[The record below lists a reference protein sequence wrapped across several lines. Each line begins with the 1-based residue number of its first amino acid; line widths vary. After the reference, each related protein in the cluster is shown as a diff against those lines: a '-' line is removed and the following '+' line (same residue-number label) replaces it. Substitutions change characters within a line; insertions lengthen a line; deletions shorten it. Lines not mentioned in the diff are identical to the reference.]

1 MTSPFTRRI
10 LNSATGLTIAATLGM
25 SAPAA
30 FAQQTAAPD
39 SGAAATAVEGSY
51 TRDTTASFADATF
64 AVEQAI
70 TNSGLVI
77 DSTHHVGD
85 MLARTKQDVGG
96 EKDLYAGADVY
107 NFCSAIESRK
117 AMEIDINN
125 IQFCPYGVFVFA
137 TADAPE
143 KVVIGHR
150 IYPGDSMAGVNAML
164 DKIVDAAAQ

>member
-1 MTSPFTRRI
+1 MTHTRRI
-10 LNSATGLTIAATLGM
+10 LSRATGLMIAAALGL

-30 FAQQTAAPD
+30 FAQQAATPANN
-39 SGAAATAVEGSY
+39 GAAATTVEGSY
-51 TRDTTASFADATF
+51 TRETKASFADAAF

-70 TNSGLVI
+70 TNKGLVI

-117 AMEIDINN
+117 AMEADITN

-137 TADAPE
+137 TADNPDT
-143 KVVIGHR
+143 VVIGHR
-150 IYPGDSMAGVNAML
+150 VYPGDSMAGVNAML
-164 DKIVDAAAQ
+164 DEIVDTAAQ